1 MLTFQTDSDA
11 AFGIGDDHDSVDL
24 SLRED
29 PSLEVVVRHADDHVF
44 PDQRRRPPGIEWRAR
59 YRLSRDSM
67 PSHRG
72 GSPHPLPGVADASSR
87 ILNNSDHST

>member
-29 PSLEVVVRHADDHVF
+29 PSLV
-44 PDQRRRPPGIEWRAR
+44 RAR
-59 YRLSRDSM
+59 STRDA
-67 PSHRG
+67 
-72 GSPHPLPGVADASSR
+72 VAAVM
-87 ILNNSDHST
+87 I